1 MKQFKYL
8 FALVI
13 VWMGGMINVNA
24 DVDDTFLASAT
35 LVAPN
40 GTSQDIDM
48 RFTVNTD
55 QEGNRTVRVGQYY
68 YASINSASEG
78 KVIIP
83 SSVVSPDNEFEYTV
97 TKLANKS
104 FLNCSKITEVVIPEN
119 VTIVG
124 DNAFEG
130 CSALRRVEFPSSVTT
145 LGRNLFWNCKSLT
158 YTNFPSGVTNIP
170 ESAFMG
176 CSALTSIVIPNT
188 ITSIDQWAFR
198 DCTHLTNLT
207 IPESVSSIGTW
218 AFASCTSLTDMTIP
232 NVTNLGTGVFGECTS
247 LETVSISGNV
257 TTISGGMFE
266 GCTALTSVTLPETVT
281 TIEYEVFLGCTALQS
296 IVIPEAVTK
305 IGEKAFSGSGLISV
319 TIPAG
324 VTRLD
329 KYIFQDCKNLT
340 CVSIPNSLKSIMDYA
355 FEGCSALETINIPS
369 SLTSIG
375 TCAFNN
381 CSALSSSI
389 VIPETITEIS
399 FDAFRNCSSLT
410 SVTIP
415 SGIARIYR
423 PFQGCSSLQ
432 DVYFSPDY
440 KTTAFTSYSTTYPLF
455 GASAPENV
463 KIHVSPILYQA
474 FQQKLTSW
482 YFYEAQSSATD
493 PCEKLVVDGGAV
505 KVGDEGLA
513 KIVCKDLTTGAEKN
527 VYAVHLV
534 FTKVDGERTAI
545 IYRPKVDTSFEST
558 DDINM
563 NNCWKDGRTAIER
576 ITSSYTSN
584 MSLTLPSHV
593 EDYEGNVY
601 TVIGIGAYAAS
612 TAGDAAFS
620 GYGVEEI
627 RIPKTYTHI
636 GRYALRN
643 FNNLKGKV
651 VIPSSVKQ
659 LGHPSTTSFAG
670 IFSSDLDSQYGR
682 VTALYFL
689 HRNADDIAWYD
700 GPSGD
705 NGYFLYKNN
714 YSNIVYLYT
723 CKAIKDNF
731 ASTSGNGFY
740 AWDQKSFHR
749 VDYFYPEY
757 SAAIGGSLK
766 AYAPGIYEITVSN
779 NFDLPLKKEYF
790 SSSDEEIA
798 AITDFTVTESGGI
811 KNYKLKL
818 SVSDKGGEAI
828 ITFNYPGDDV
838 FDAMTSSATVTRVPG
853 TFIAQVDGRDIVFKI
868 LTEDAN
874 GGTVQIGE
882 RDYDNTDPIGDE
894 AIPCIFEKGYSPTS
908 FSVPESVEYNGKT
921 FTVTAIGAYALST
934 FDGDEIELPAT
945 ITNIGYHAFNY
956 SCWVENLY
964 VNSQTPPTLVIGG
977 AGDEDPSPFDGSL
990 AENCLLY
997 VPEGCEDEYSGW
1009 SSYFKHISGPAKKVV
1024 INGTEYKEEADL
1036 FGDGTAVLT
1045 WEYEGAGGDDVIKL
1059 PSKVKTRSDD
1069 GRVPVLTLNGA
1080 NITSTE
1086 GPAIEVNTYPRF
1098 YIRVQSGENSISA
1111 ANASAAISI
1120 GTNNGMDM
1128 TSTSLIILND
1138 DGMDG
1143 GGVSPKAPTRSTQN
1157 ASLSITNT
1165 TSSGEDLSGVYVYQG
1180 SFNVLNCGV
1189 NIFAPDYGLVFSGD
1203 GGGVSPNA
1211 PSRSREDN
1219 GPKKVVSLDGP
1230 IDNACWLNLY
1240 EGSALTL
1247 NGGTAA
1253 LWGASGYSENDD
1265 TFIPGYLQDIGLV
1278 DSDKSTY
1285 ESNPNY
1291 SVVEGPLFFPAGLG
1305 DFNGS
1310 YYFGCLKGENDYD
1323 VFSAKYLKFA
1333 SNVFVST
1340 TDEGISMK
1348 FMITGEN
1355 TVQVGNE
1362 QGNSIVS
1369 VPDSWNGQLT
1379 IPATITDGSG
1389 KVYQVKGLADKAL
1402 YQRNDL
1408 SAVTISEGIEYIG
1421 TGLAD
1426 WGAFEEDYN
1435 LQTVYLPSSTKS
1447 LANWC
1452 FNNCTSIQEVYLFST
1467 VVPTLGNNPFSCSN
1481 ATLYVPV
1488 GYVETYQNSDWSN
1501 YFNTIEEMP
1510 ELPVIFKATT
1520 VEGVQVTFKVTSVEE
1535 GNYTVQTYGY
1545 YVEGKDDY
1553 VVVPAINP
1561 SYAGDITIP
1570 EKVTYEGIEYTVT
1583 AIGEFSFA
1591 ECAITSVTI
1600 PTTVTAIG
1608 DYAFAASP
1616 LMSVTVLNSDP
1627 DATVLSENPPFVA
1640 IPSNCKLFVPEE
1652 ALTAYQQDEV
1662 WPTIFVA
1669 IRAIGDNSIGVG
1681 DIFTTENG
1689 EGVQMTFQ
1697 ITGTTPNTVQTY
1709 GYWNDDDYYA
1719 VTAIPRDYQGSITI
1733 PETVTYNGVTY
1744 TVTAI
1749 GDESFDADGS
1759 PDLQLTNVTIPS
1771 TITYIGEYAFY
1782 GCSLTSVTIPNS
1794 VTSIGYYAFG
1804 GCTSLETLTLGS
1816 GIKSL
1821 SSGVF
1826 NYCLSLASVYANM
1839 KTPPSLP
1846 VDSWTEGG
1854 ETQYAYVFDVL
1865 QEGQTRILYVPARC
1879 ADAYQDSDWWS
1890 QGGFSEIV
1898 EMEGGTQVG
1907 DFNGD
1912 DDVDQEDVTLLT
1924 NFILGNSGIVD
1935 NSAADINGDGDV
1947 NIADVTALINIIL
1960 GKNTPPIG
1968 NE

>member
-1 MKQFKYL
+1 MKHFKYV

-13 VWMGGMINVNA
+13 VWMGSMINVNA
-24 DVDDTFLASAT
+24 AVDDTFLASAT

-40 GTSQDIDM
+40 GTIQEIDM

-68 YASINSASEG
+68 YASINSATEG

-83 SSVVSPDNEFEYTV
+83 SSVVSPDNGFEYTV
-97 TKLANKS
+97 TKLASKC

-124 DNAFEG
+124 ENAFEG

-145 LGRNLFWNCKSLT
+145 LGRYLFRDCKSLT
-158 YTNFPSGVTNIP
+158 YTNFPSGVTTIP

-176 CSALTSIVIPNT
+176 CSALPSIVIPNT
-188 ITSIDQWAFR
+188 ITSIGQWAFR
-198 DCTHLTNLT
+198 DCTHLANVT

-218 AFASCTSLTDMTIP
+218 AFAGCSSLTDMTIP
-232 NVTNLGTGVFGECTS
+232 NITNLGTGVFGECTS

-281 TIEYEVFLGCTALQS
+281 TIEYEVFLGCTALKS
-296 IVIPEAVTK
+296 IVLPEAVTK
-305 IGEKAFSGSGLISV
+305 IGEKAFSGSGLLSA

-329 KYIFQDCKNLT
+329 KYIFQDCKSLT
-340 CVSIPNSLKSIMDYA
+340 SVSLPNSLLSIMDYA

-375 TCAFNN
+375 TCSFNN
-381 CSALSSSI
+381 CSALSGNL
-389 VIPETITEIS
+389 VIPETTTVIS
-399 FDAFRNCSSLT
+399 SDAFRNCSSLT

-415 SGIARIYR
+415 SGITRILR
-423 PFQGCSSLQ
+423 AFPGCSSLQ

-440 KTTAFTSYSTTYPLF
+440 RTTAFTSYSTTYPLF

-482 YFYEAQSSATD
+482 YFYEAQSSASD
-493 PCEKLVVDGGAV
+493 PCEKLVVDGGSV

-513 KIVCKDLTTGAEKN
+513 KIVCKDLTTGVEKN

-576 ITSSYTSN
+576 ITSSYTYN

-651 VIPSSVKQ
+651 VIPSSIKQ

-670 IFSSDLDSQYGR
+670 IFSSNLDSQYGR
-682 VTALYFL
+682 VSALYFL

-714 YSNIVYLYT
+714 YNNIVYLYT
-723 CKAIKDNF
+723 CKAIKDRF

-749 VDYFYPEY
+749 VDYFYPEN
-757 SAAIGGSLK
+757 SAAIGGNLK
-766 AYAPGIYEITVSN
+766 VYTPGIYEITVSN

-798 AITDFTVTESGGI
+798 EITDFTVTESGGS
-811 KNYKLKL
+811 KYYRLKL

-838 FDAMTSSATVTRVPG
+838 FDAMTSCATVTRVPG

-868 LTEDAN
+868 LSEDEN
-874 GGTVQIGE
+874 GRTVQIGE

-894 AIPCIFEKGYSPTS
+894 AIPCIFEKGSSPSS

-934 FDGDEIELPAT
+934 FNGDEIELPAT

-956 SCWVENLY
+956 SCWIESLY
-964 VNSQTPPTLVIGG
+964 VNSQIPPALVMGETD
-977 AGDEDPSPFDGSL
+977 DEDPSPFDGSL

-1009 SSYFKHISGPAKKVV
+1009 SSYFKQISGPAKKIV
-1024 INGTEYKEEADL
+1024 INGTEYKEETDL

-1045 WEYEGAGGDDVIKL
+1045 WEYEGAGGDDVIKA
-1059 PSKVKTRSDD
+1059 PSKVKRGDDD
-1069 GRVPVLTLNGA
+1069 GRVPVLTLKGA

-1086 GPAIEVNTYPRF
+1086 GPAIEVNTYSRF
-1098 YIRVQSGENSISA
+1098 YIRVQSGQNTISA
-1111 ANASAAISI
+1111 ANARTAISV
-1120 GTNNGMDM
+1120 GTSNGLDL
-1128 TSTSLIILND
+1128 TATSLIILND
-1138 DGMDG
+1138 DGMDDG
-1143 GGVSPKAPTRSTQN
+1143 GISPKAPTRSTPS
-1157 ASLSITNT
+1157 ASLSITNAT
-1165 TSSGEDLSGVYVYQG
+1165 NNDEGLSGVYVYQG
-1180 SFNVLNCGV
+1180 SFNVLNCNV
-1189 NIFAPDYGLVFSGD
+1189 NISAPDYGLEFSGD
-1203 GGGVSPNA
+1203 GGGNVDPKVSR
-1211 PSRSREDN
+1211 RSREDN
-1219 GPKKVVSLDGP
+1219 GPKKVMSPNGP
-1230 IDNACWLNLY
+1230 IDAAGYMNLY
-1240 EGSALTL
+1240 EGASLTL

-1253 LWGASGYSENDD
+1253 LWGASGYSENDN
-1265 TFIPGYLQDIGLV
+1265 TFAPGYMEDVGLV

-1291 SVVEGPLFFPAGLG
+1291 SLVEGPLYIPAGQG

-1323 VFSAKYLKFA
+1323 IFAAKYLKFA
-1333 SNVFVST
+1333 SNVFIAT

-1355 TVQVGNE
+1355 TVQVGND

-1369 VPDSWNGQLT
+1369 VPDSWYGQLT

-1389 KVYQVKGLADKAL
+1389 KEYQVKGLADKAL

-1421 TGLAD
+1421 TGVAG
-1426 WGAFEEDYN
+1426 WGAFEEDYS

-1447 LANWC
+1447 LADWC

-1467 VVPTLGNNPFSCSN
+1467 EVPTLGDNPFSCPN
-1481 ATLYVPV
+1481 ATLYVPA
-1488 GYVETYQNSDWSN
+1488 GCIETYQDSEWSN
-1501 YFNTIEEMP
+1501 YFSNIEEMSG
-1510 ELPVIFKATT
+1510 LPSIFKAPTA
-1520 VEGVQVTFKVTSVEE
+1520 EGVQLTFKIISAEE
-1535 GNYTVQTYGY
+1535 GNCTVQTYGY
-1545 YVEGKDDY
+1545 YVEGKDGY
-1553 VVVPAINP
+1553 VVPAIST

-1570 EKVTYEGIEYTVT
+1570 EKVTYEGVEYTVT

-1600 PTTVTAIG
+1600 PTTVTTIG

-1616 LMSVTVLNSDP
+1616 LMSVTLQNLDP
-1627 DATVLSENPPFVA
+1627 DATVLSENPPFVS

-1662 WPTIFVA
+1662 WPTIFAV
-1669 IRAIGDNSIGVG
+1669 IRTIGDNTLDIG
-1681 DIFTTENG
+1681 DIFTADNG
-1689 EGVQMTFQ
+1689 EGVDMTFR
-1697 ITGTTPNTVQTY
+1697 ITSENTVQTY
-1709 GYWNDDDYYA
+1709 GVWVKGFA
-1719 VTAIPRDYQGSITI
+1719 ITAIPHGYQGKLTI

-1749 GDESFDADGS
+1749 GEESFDAYVDEELDIE
-1759 PDLQLTNVTIPS
+1759 PLLITKVTIPS
-1771 TITYIGEYAFY
+1771 T
-1782 GCSLTSVTIPNS
+1782 
-1794 VTSIGYYAFG
+1794 VTSIGDYAFDA
-1804 GCTSLETLTLGS
+1804 C
-1816 GIKSL
+1816 
-1821 SSGVF
+1821 SSITEM
-1826 NYCLSLASVYANM
+1826 YVYAM
-1839 KTPPSLP
+1839 TPPELAEDNP
-1846 VDSWTEGG
+1846 IALAEN
-1854 ETQYAYVFDVL
+1854 A
-1865 QEGQTRILYVPARC
+1865 ILYVPKDTKAVYVNSNW
-1879 ADAYQDSDWWS
+1879 AQYFD
-1890 QGGFSEIV
+1890 GGERIV

-1912 DDVDQEDVTLLT
+1912 DDVNQEDVTLLA
-1924 NFILGNSGIVD
+1924 NYILSNSGIVD

-1960 GKNTPPIG
+1960 GKNMSPTG

>member
-340 CVSIPNSLKSIMDYA
+340 SVSIPNSLKSIMDYA

-440 KTTAFTSYSTTYPLF
+440 KTTAFTSYSTIYPLF

-894 AIPCIFEKGYSPTS
+894 AIPCIFEKGDSPSS

-921 FTVTAIGAYALST
+921 FTVTAIGAYALSI
-934 FDGDEIELPAT
+934 FSGDEIELPAT

-956 SCWVENLY
+956 SCWMENLY

-977 AGDEDPSPFDGSL
+977 AGDEDPSPFDESL

-1009 SSYFKHISGPAKKVV
+1009 SSYFKHISGPAQNVV
-1024 INGTEYKEEADL
+1024 INGTEYTEEADL

-1045 WEYEGAGGDDVIKL
+1045 WEYEGVGGDDVIKL

-1180 SFNVLNCGV
+1180 SFNVLNCDV
-1189 NIFAPDYGLVFSGD
+1189 NISAPYYGLEFSGD

-1333 SNVFVST
+1333 SNVFVAT
-1340 TDEGISMK
+1340 TDEG
-1348 FMITGEN
+1348 
-1355 TVQVGNE
+1355 VQ
-1362 QGNSIVS
+1362 
-1369 VPDSWNGQLT
+1369 
-1379 IPATITDGSG
+1379 
-1389 KVYQVKGLADKAL
+1389 
-1402 YQRNDL
+1402 
-1408 SAVTISEGIEYIG
+1408 
-1421 TGLAD
+1421 
-1426 WGAFEEDYN
+1426 
-1435 LQTVYLPSSTKS
+1435 
-1447 LANWC
+1447 
-1452 FNNCTSIQEVYLFST
+1452 
-1467 VVPTLGNNPFSCSN
+1467 
-1481 ATLYVPV
+1481 
-1488 GYVETYQNSDWSN
+1488 
-1501 YFNTIEEMP
+1501 M
-1510 ELPVIFKATT
+1510 
-1520 VEGVQVTFKVTSVEE
+1520 TFKVTSA

-1545 YVEGKDDY
+1545 YVEGKDGY
-1553 VVVPAINP
+1553 VVVPAVNSSYSGQITIPEKVTYEGVEYTVTAIGEFSFAECAITNVTIPTTVTTIGDYAFAVCPLTSVTVLNP
-1561 SYAGDITIP
+1561 DPDATVLSENPPFVEIPSNCKLFVPEEVLTAYQQDEVWPTIFAVIRAIGDNSIGVGDTFTTDNGEGVQVTFKVTSAEEGNYTVQTYGYFVDGKDGYVVPAISASYSGDITIP
-1570 EKVTYEGIEYTVT
+1570 EKVTYEGVEYTVT

-1600 PTTVTAIG
+1600 PTSVTTIG

-1616 LMSVTVLNSDP
+1616 LMGVTVLNPDP

-1652 ALTAYQQDEV
+1652 ALTDYQQDEV
-1662 WPTIFVA
+1662 WPTIFAV
-1669 IRAIGDNSIGVG
+1669 IRAIGDNTIGVG
-1681 DIFTTENG
+1681 DTFTTDNG
-1689 EGVQMTFQ
+1689 EGVDMTFL
-1697 ITGTTPNTVQTY
+1697 ITSENTVQTY
-1709 GYWNDDDYYA
+1709 GVWVNGYA
-1719 VTAIPRDYQGSITI
+1719 ITAIPHGYQGKLTI
-1733 PETVTYNGVTY
+1733 PKTVTYNDVTY

-1749 GDESFDADGS
+1749 GEESFDAYVGEGLDIE
-1759 PDLQLTNVTIPS
+1759 PLLITKVTIPS
-1771 TITYIGEYAFY
+1771 T
-1782 GCSLTSVTIPNS
+1782 
-1794 VTSIGYYAFG
+1794 VTSIGDYAFDA
-1804 GCTSLETLTLGS
+1804 C
-1816 GIKSL
+1816 
-1821 SSGVF
+1821 SSITAMYV
-1826 NYCLSLASVYANM
+1826 YAMTPPELAQYSPISLAENA
-1839 KTPPSLP
+1839 
-1846 VDSWTEGG
+1846 
-1854 ETQYAYVFDVL
+1854 
-1865 QEGQTRILYVPARC
+1865 ILYVPGGTKA
-1879 ADAYQDSDWWS
+1879 AYVNSNWAQYFD
-1890 QGGFSEIV
+1890 GGERIV

-1924 NFILGNSGIVD
+1924 NYILGNSGIVD
-1935 NSAADINGDGDV
+1935 NSAADINGDGEV

-1960 GKNTPPIG
+1960 GKNTPSID
-1968 NE
+1968 E